1 MSDKT
6 LKDLLVHALKDIYFA
21 EKAIY
26 KALPKMVEA
35 AESAELKQAL
45 TKHRGETETHVSRLE
60 QAFGEIGMKPQSTPC
75 EAIKGIL
82 AEGDEL
88 LETFGDAKVGDAAIV
103 FACQAVEHYEINR
116 YGSMQVWA
124 QDLGMAG
131 VASLLADTLAE
142 EYAADEKLTELAE
155 GGINEVGEEEAADAH
170 AKPKRSRKVA
180 GRR

>member
-1 MSDKT
+1 MSEKT
-6 LKDLLVHALKDIYFA
+6 LKDLLVHALEDIYFA
-21 EKAIY
+21 ENAIY

-35 AESAELKQAL
+35 ARSAELKDAL

-60 QAFGEIGMKPQSTPC
+60 EAFEAIGMKPRSTPC

-82 AEGDEL
+82 EEGDEL
-88 LETFGDAKVGDAAIV
+88 LEKFGGAKVGDAAIV

-124 QDLGMAG
+124 RDLGMTD
-131 VASLLADTLAE
+131 VATLLADTLEE

-155 GGINEVGEEEAADAH
+155 GGINEVGEAKGADA
-170 AKPKRSRKVA
+170 APKRSRKVSA
-180 GRR
+180 RR